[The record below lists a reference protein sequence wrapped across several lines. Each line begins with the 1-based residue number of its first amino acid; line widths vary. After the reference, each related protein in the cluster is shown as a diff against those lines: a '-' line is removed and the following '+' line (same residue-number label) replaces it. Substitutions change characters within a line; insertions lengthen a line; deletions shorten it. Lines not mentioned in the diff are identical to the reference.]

1 MATIP
6 NSTNRLITKGL
17 GGPACQG
24 LITMYFSV
32 FKIEISPVSTGGSG
46 GGPYPAN
53 SGAWNQAT
61 PQANPAFFYVPAGQ
75 DWDPEKFVVKV
86 TINLEEKEISRHFIV
101 GKKRKN
107 TIIKVNNLFLKT
119 KTELAKIAKKVVV
132 LFKKN
137 K

>member
-6 NSTNRLITKGL
+6 NPTNRIITKGL

-24 LITMYFSV
+24 IITMHFSV
-32 FKIEISPVSTGGSG
+32 FKIEIIPAAVG

-75 DWDPEKFVVKV
+75 NWDPEKFVVKI
-86 TINLEEKEISRHFIV
+86 TANLGKKDISRHFIV

-107 TIIKVNNLFLKT
+107 AIVKINNLFLKT
-119 KTELAKIAKKVVV
+119 KTKLTETVEKIIIV
-132 LFKKN
+132 FKRDN